1 MNKIEIT
8 KINGK
13 WLING
18 KPYNEISYTE
28 KIFFDEFLLAMKW
41 DYEMIQHDKLKQ
53 N

>member
-8 KINGK
+8 KENGK

-41 DYEMIQHDKLKQ
+41 NEEMKKFDNLKTA
-53 N
+53 